1 MTCTSVTLAFR
12 AIPSNLFF
20 QRSIAG
26 TLGHAGAL
34 RVDPWEQA
42 EPLANDLDPNLAG
55 VVHTRRVERVDVY
68 HVSFVQGFGVPGVV
82 FAAIFEF
89 WTGPSPPSLFLS
101 LFSSLSRFRPV
112 SMRALARSAVGRL
125 LLVSGQIC
133 GESAAGAASYAP
145 LRAALAG
152 IDRQTPLPDHRTLPW
167 SVEERWFGSHISRQG
182 DANGKKNKKN
192 KKKKGGGS
200 GQRRKK
206 KGPSGTAPSAGAA
219 AREEGA
225 REEEARE
232 EGARERSGGESPPEA
247 LGSETVGRW
256 FSGGSDDAPFSYV
269 GPFSSA
275 VRKVKKLSLFS
286 CCVTISSVPVMM
298 YLDPAVL
305 VEGAAGTSMT
315 ARMSL
320 AGSLSAFGVGTTGLL
335 HWFVSPYVHSLTYGD
350 GTLRVETLD
359 LFARSRRT
367 ELALGDVD
375 GGASDSMHPL
385 STFRDRRDGR
395 VYYVDK
401 EYFHHKEL
409 LDVLDPEKNEEG
421 GAGEGWSD

>member
-1 MTCTSVTLAFR
+1 M
-12 AIPSNLFF
+12 
-20 QRSIAG
+20 
-26 TLGHAGAL
+26 
-34 RVDPWEQA
+34 
-42 EPLANDLDPNLAG
+42 
-55 VVHTRRVERVDVY
+55 
-68 HVSFVQGFGVPGVV
+68 
-82 FAAIFEF
+82 
-89 WTGPSPPSLFLS
+89 
-101 LFSSLSRFRPV
+101 
-112 SMRALARSAVGRL
+112 
-125 LLVSGQIC
+125 
-133 GESAAGAASYAP
+133 
-145 LRAALAG
+145 
-152 IDRQTPLPDHRTLPW
+152 
-167 SVEERWFGSHISRQG
+167 
-182 DANGKKNKKN
+182 
-192 KKKKGGGS
+192 
-200 GQRRKK
+200 
-206 KGPSGTAPSAGAA
+206 
-219 AREEGA
+219 
-225 REEEARE
+225 
-232 EGARERSGGESPPEA
+232 
-247 LGSETVGRW
+247 GSETVGRG